1 MAVDRKDAAK
11 SVHAF
16 LRALGR
22 DPDRDEELRDTPSR
36 VADAWADD
44 LIDGYDVDVA
54 ALLASE
60 SSVAPASAGL
70 VAVRDL
76 SVSTICPHHLLPG
89 LGTGAVLYLPGTRI
103 TGLGTLARLLD
114 AFAHRLSL
122 QETIGVSVA
131 GALVEHLGARGAA
144 CKLSLSHRC
153 LTSRGERQEHAM
165 VDTIAF
171 AGSFEHPGPD
181 RDLALAAM
189 AMHANAE
196 RA

>member
-1 MAVDRKDAAK
+1 MAVDKTEAAK
-11 SVHAF
+11 AVHAF

-22 DPDRDEELRDTPSR
+22 DPDRDEELVDTPVR
-36 VADAWADD
+36 VAEAWAKD
-44 LIDGYDVDVA
+44 LVDGYDVDVA
-54 ALLASE
+54 ALLGSE
-60 SSVAPASAGL
+60 SSPAPASPGL

-89 LGTGAVLYLPGTRI
+89 LGTGTILYLPGARI

-122 QETIGVSVA
+122 QETITASVA

-153 LTSRGERQEHAM
+153 LTSRGERQEHAV

-171 AGSFEHPGPD
+171 AGSFEQPGPD
-181 RDLALAAM
+181 RDLALAAL
-189 AMHANAE
+189 AANAE

>member
-1 MAVDRKDAAK
+1 MAVDQTEAAK
-11 SVHAF
+11 AVHAF

-22 DPDRDEELRDTPSR
+22 DPDRDSDLAGTPAR
-36 VADAWADD
+36 VAEAWAKD
-44 LIDGYDVDVA
+44 LVDGYDVDVA
-54 ALLASE
+54 AMLASE
-60 SSVAPASAGL
+60 SLPAPASAGL

-89 LGTGAVLYLPGTRI
+89 LGTGAILYLPGARI

-122 QETIGVSVA
+122 QETIAASVA

-153 LTSRGERQEHAM
+153 LTSRGERQEHAV

-171 AGSFEHPGPD
+171 AGSFERPGPD
-181 RDLALAAM
+181 RDLALAAL
-189 AMHANAE
+189 AGGGE
-196 RA
+196 KP

>member
-1 MAVDRKDAAK
+1 MAVDKTEAAK
-11 SVHAF
+11 AVHAF

-22 DPDRDEELRDTPSR
+22 DPDGDPELRDTPLR
-36 VADAWADD
+36 VAEAWAKD
-44 LIDGYDVDVA
+44 LVDGYDVDVA

-60 SSVAPASAGL
+60 SSPAPPSPGL

-89 LGTGAVLYLPGTRI
+89 LGTGAIFYLPGARI

-122 QETIGVSVA
+122 QETIASSVA
-131 GALVEHLGARGAA
+131 GALVQHLGARGAA

-153 LTSRGERQEHAM
+153 LTSRGERQEHAV

-171 AGSFEHPGPD
+171 AGSFERPGPD
-181 RDLALAAM
+181 RDLAVAALSQG
-189 AMHANAE
+189 ASAE
-196 RA
+196 PT

>member
-1 MAVDRKDAAK
+1 MAVDKMQAAK
-11 SVHAF
+11 AVHAF

-22 DPDRDEELRDTPSR
+22 DPDHDEELQGTPLR
-36 VADAWADD
+36 VAEAWAKD
-44 LIDGYDVDVA
+44 LVDGYEIDVA

-60 SSVAPASAGL
+60 SSPAPASPGL

-89 LGTGAVLYLPGTRI
+89 IGTGAIFYLPAARI
-103 TGLGTLARLLD
+103 TGLGTLSRLLD

-122 QETIGVSVA
+122 QETIAASVA

-144 CKLSLSHRC
+144 CKLSLSHSC
-153 LTSRGERQEHAM
+153 LGSRGERQDRAV

-171 AGSFEHPGPD
+171 AGTFECPGPD
-181 RDLALAAM
+181 RDLVLVALSQPSG
-189 AMHANAE
+189 AE
-196 RA
+196 RT

>member
-1 MAVDRKDAAK
+1 MPVDKVEAAK
-11 SVHAF
+11 AVHAF

-22 DPDRDEELRDTPSR
+22 DPDADDELKDTPAR
-36 VADAWADD
+36 VAEAWTKD
-44 LIDGYDVDVA
+44 LVDGYAVDVA

-60 SSVAPASAGL
+60 SSPAPASPSL

-89 LGTGAVLYLPGTRI
+89 LGTGAIYYLPGTRI
-103 TGLGTLARLLD
+103 AGLGTLARLLD

-122 QETIGVSVA
+122 QETIASSVA

-144 CKLSLSHRC
+144 CKLSLSHAC
-153 LTSRGERQEHAM
+153 FASRGERQDRAV

-171 AGSFEHPGPD
+171 AGTFERPGPD
-181 RDLALAAM
+181 RDLALAAL
-189 AMHANAE
+189 AQGTTAE
-196 RA
+196 GA